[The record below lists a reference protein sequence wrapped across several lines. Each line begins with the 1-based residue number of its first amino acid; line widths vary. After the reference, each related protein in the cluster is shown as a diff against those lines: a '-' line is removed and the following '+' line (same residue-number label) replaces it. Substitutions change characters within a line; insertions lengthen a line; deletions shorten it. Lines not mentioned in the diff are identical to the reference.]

1 METDWFELL
10 CVMHFDVSS
19 THFLI
24 CFHSVRM
31 VTALS
36 TETFTKFQVT
46 FQQPFFLSLLL
57 FRGVLLFILNVEF
70 PWVFC
75 SITLLRPNT

>member
-36 TETFTKFQVT
+36 TETFTT
-46 FQQPFFLSLLL
+46 FTFSVQLHFSGQIHKCLIDFLSQLAMLQGEGRAA
-57 FRGVLLFILNVEF
+57 FWSPAAI
-70 PWVFC
+70 
-75 SITLLRPNT
+75 

>member
-1 METDWFELL
+1 MTNSSHLLVETDWFELL

-46 FQQPFFLSLLL
+46 FQQPFFL
-57 FRGVLLFILNVEF
+57 I
-70 PWVFC
+70 
-75 SITLLRPNT
+75 IIII